1 MVMMM
6 MSNRWWMRRVWWL
19 GVVMA
24 LTACSQ
30 ETNSFF
36 SATGQKRASGW
47 YFERAS
53 DQTVNITWVDK
64 QGQAQSWEGL
74 LFDDSLK
81 GTPLKPLQE
90 GEDHGLFRWKRPGCA
105 TVSFVLSSNAELKC
119 TTCMEPSEMVEH
131 IGTCPLDQQRL
142 PVQGW
147 RVKGLLRPQKAG

>member
-1 MVMMM
+1 
-6 MSNRWWMRRVWWL
+6 MRRVWWF
-19 GVVMA
+19 GVVMS
-24 LTACSQ
+24 LGACSQ

-36 SATGQKRASGW
+36 SANEQKRASGW

-64 QGQAQSWEGL
+64 QGQAHSWEGL
-74 LFDDSLK
+74 LLDDSSK

-105 TVSFVLSSNAELKC
+105 TLSFVLSTNAELKC

-147 RVKGLLRPQKAG
+147 RVKGLMRPQKAG